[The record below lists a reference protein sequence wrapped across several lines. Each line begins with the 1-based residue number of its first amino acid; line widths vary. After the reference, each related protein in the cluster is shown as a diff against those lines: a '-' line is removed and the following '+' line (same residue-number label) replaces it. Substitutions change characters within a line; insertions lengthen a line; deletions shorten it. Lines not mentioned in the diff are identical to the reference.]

1 MDFENIVYE
10 KDNTIA
16 RITINRPEK
25 RNALNRAARLD
36 MAKALEDAEADSDV
50 RVMILAGA
58 GGKAFVSGS
67 DLNELAK
74 LDAIG
79 MEDFSST
86 LGQRFYTRFEQSFKP
101 VIAMIDGLCLGGG
114 LELAL
119 ACDIRMASDTSRFG
133 APEMFIGIMPG
144 SGATQRLARLV
155 GYGKAKEMILT
166 GDMIDAAEAFRIGLV
181 NHICPADDLEE
192 EVMKMAGRMAKNS
205 PLALKWA
212 KKSINLSQ
220 EVGLTA
226 GLSYEILAESLLFT
240 GKDRAEGLKAFFGK
254 RKPEFSGE

>member
-1 MDFENIVYE
+1 MEFENIVYA
-10 KDNTIA
+10 KDEAVAKI
-16 RITINRPEK
+16 IVNRPEK
-25 RNALNRAARLD
+25 RNALNRAARLE
-36 MAKALEDAEADSDV
+36 MVRALEDAESDPNI
-50 RVMILAGA
+50 RVMILSGA

-79 MEDFSST
+79 MEHFSST

-133 APEMFIGIMPG
+133 APEMFIGVMPG
-144 SGATQRLARLV
+144 SGATQRLSRLV

-166 GDMIDAAEAFRIGLV
+166 GDMIDAAEAYRIGLV
-181 NHICPADDLEE
+181 NHIYPADELAEK
-192 EVMKMAGRMAKNS
+192 VMKMAGRMAKNS

-212 KKSINLSQ
+212 KNSINMSH

-240 GKDRAEGLKAFFGK
+240 GKDRAEGMKAFFEK
-254 RKPEFSGE
+254 RKPEFQGE

>member
-1 MDFENIVYE
+1 MDFENIVYAKE
-10 KDNTIA
+10 DAVAKI
-16 RITINRPEK
+16 IVNRPEK
-25 RNALNRAARLD
+25 RNALNRAARLE
-36 MAKALEDAEADSDV
+36 MVQALEDAEADPEI
-50 RVMILAGA
+50 RVMILSGA

-67 DLNELAK
+67 DLNELVE

-119 ACDIRMASDTSRFG
+119 ACDIRIAGDTSRFG
-133 APEMFIGIMPG
+133 APEMFIGVMPG

-166 GDMIDAAEAFRIGLV
+166 GDMIDAAEAHRIGLV
-181 NHICPADDLEE
+181 NHICPADELAGK
-192 EVMKMAGRMAKNS
+192 VMKMAGRMAKNS

-212 KKSINLSQ
+212 KNSINLSQ

-240 GKDRAEGLKAFFGK
+240 GKDRAEGMKAFLEK
-254 RKPEFSGE
+254 RKPEFTGE